1 MASLTI
7 VVQMYAYVNV
17 QVDLV
22 AQYGRPDLGLEY
34 YTAAEDLQQLAGLM
48 AEGGGAASDRSASY
62 IDTPIASLDMR
73 THSTLCRMPSCVSGH
88 SIDVNGSSLQRR

>member
-1 MASLTI
+1 MAFLTI
-7 VVQMYAYVNV
+7 IAQMYAYANV

-48 AEGGGAASDRSASY
+48 AEGGGAVGGRSGSC
-62 IDTPIASLDMR
+62 IDTPIASVDMR
-73 THSTLCRMPSCVSGH
+73 MHGTVCRMPSCVSGH
-88 SIDVNGSSLQRR
+88 SIDVIGLSLQRR

>member
-1 MASLTI
+1 
-7 VVQMYAYVNV
+7 V

-48 AEGGGAASDRSASY
+48 AEGSGSAAGSRSGSS
-62 IDTPIASLDMR
+62 IDAPSASLDMR
-73 THSTLCRMPSCVSGH
+73 MHGMLC
-88 SIDVNGSSLQRR
+88 

>member
-1 MASLTI
+1 MPACSCPC
-7 VVQMYAYVNV
+7 V

-48 AEGGGAASDRSASY
+48 AEDSSSAAGGRSASS
-62 IDTPIASLDMR
+62 IDTPSASADMR
-73 THSTLCRMPSCVSGH
+73 MHGTSCRMPVYRTQH
-88 SIDVNGSSLQRR
+88 